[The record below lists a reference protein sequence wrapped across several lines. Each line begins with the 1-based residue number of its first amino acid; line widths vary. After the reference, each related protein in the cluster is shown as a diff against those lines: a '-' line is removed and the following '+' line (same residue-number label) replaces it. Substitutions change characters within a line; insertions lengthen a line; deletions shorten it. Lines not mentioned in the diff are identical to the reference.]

1 MIGIVGG
8 GLSGLFLLDI
18 LADRGVDAV
27 LLEASDTPGGVSL
40 SRLVEGPDGPVTVDL
55 GPQRVRLTP
64 GLATV
69 VERAGLTP
77 ALVQARTGVPF
88 TVHHGGRL
96 HAAPFSLG
104 AALRTPLI
112 SPIGKLRALA
122 DFVTAP
128 PHPDESVANAFRR
141 KLGPEIHTR
150 LAGPILGGLYGSDP
164 EDMDARHTLLPVLA
178 RTGGGR
184 SLLRALMRASGG
196 ASLPVVSFREGMG
209 ALPMALAARHAERI
223 RLGTPVISVE
233 AGAGSGADGGAG
245 AASHS
250 GAGTGFR
257 LVTATDEIRVDQ
269 VVLTLPAPSVAG
281 ILETLAP
288 EAAAR
293 IGSLRYNPL
302 VVIPLVVPEGIE
314 VPEVGSGFKETL
326 ESSALT
332 RGVTAH
338 GALFD
343 RRGLFSAFLGGMGRE
358 ELLNRPDEELMAVAR
373 DEFRAVTGVEP
384 VPLLVHRT
392 WMPAWDRSWKAMD
405 GLTLPAGVHICAA
418 YAHRPGIPGRL
429 EDARRVAEL
438 LLQPS
443 GGQSSIA
450 PR

>member
-27 LLEASDTPGGVSL
+27 LLEASGTPGGVSL

-64 GLATV
+64 GLAGV
-69 VERAGLTP
+69 VERTGLTP
-77 ALVQARTGVPF
+77 SVLQARSGVPF
-88 TVHHGGRL
+88 TVNHGGRL
-96 HAAPFSLG
+96 HPAPFSLG

-112 SPIGKLRALA
+112 SPLGKLRALA
-122 DFVTAP
+122 DFITP
-128 PHPDESVANAFRR
+128 PPRPDESVASAFRR

-164 EDMDARHTLLPVLA
+164 EEMDAGHTLLPVLA

-184 SLLRALMRASGG
+184 SLLRALLRASRG

-209 ALPMALAARHAERI
+209 ALPLALARRHAERI
-223 RLGTPVISVE
+223 RLETPVLSVRAGE
-233 AGAGSGADGGAG
+233 ARGGDTNGSRGR
-245 AASHS
+245 
-250 GAGTGFR
+250 GFR
-257 LVTATDEIRVDQ
+257 LITAADEIQVDQ
-269 VVLTLPAPSVAG
+269 VVLTLPAPAVAE
-281 ILETLAP
+281 ILENLVP
-288 EAAAR
+288 ETAER

-302 VVIPLVVPEGIE
+302 VVIPLVVPEGVP

-358 ELLNRPDEELMAVAR
+358 EDLARPDEALMAVAR
-373 DEFRAVTGVEP
+373 DEFRKVTGVEP

-405 GLTLPAGVHICAA
+405 DLALPAGVHICAA

-438 LLQPS
+438 LLRPT

>member
-18 LADRGVDAV
+18 LADRGVDAL
-27 LLEASDTPGGVSL
+27 LLEAADTPGGVSL
-40 SRLVEGPDGPVTVDL
+40 SRLVDGPDGPVTVDL

-64 GLATV
+64 GLAAV

-77 ALVQARTGVPF
+77 SILQARSGVPF
-88 TVHHGGRL
+88 TVNHGGRL
-96 HAAPFSLG
+96 HPAPFSLG

-112 SPIGKLRALA
+112 SPFGKLRALA
-122 DFVTAP
+122 DFVTP
-128 PHPDESVANAFRR
+128 PPRPDESVANAFRR

-184 SLLRALMRASGG
+184 SLLRALLKASRG
-196 ASLPVVSFREGMG
+196 ASLPVISFRQGMG
-209 ALPMALAARHAERI
+209 ALPMALARRHAERI
-223 RLGTPVISVE
+223 RLGAPVLSLR
-233 AGAGSGADGGAG
+233 GGGSR
-245 AASHS
+245 SS
-250 GAGTGFR
+250 SYR
-257 LVTATDEIRVDQ
+257 LVTAADEIQVDQ
-269 VVLTLPAPSVAG
+269 VVLTLPAPAVAG
-281 ILETLAP
+281 MLDALVP
-288 EAAAR
+288 EVAGR

-302 VVIPLVVPEGIE
+302 VVIPLVVPEGVA

-358 ELLNRPDEELMAVAR
+358 ELLNRSDEVLMAVAR

-405 GLTLPAGVHICAA
+405 GLTLPYGVHICAA

-438 LLQPS
+438 LLRPTAD
-443 GGQSSIA
+443 QSSIA